1 MIEIK
6 KKRFCYICSPYKG
19 SALKRIRNIR
29 YAREITE
36 RAINAGF
43 IPITPRLY
51 LPQVLNDKI
60 PEERQKGLQI
70 GQELLNVCEIVFIGE
85 RYGISAGMATE
96 IELAKKSN
104 KQIWRFDNDR

>member
-19 SALKRIRNIR
+19 SALKHIRNVR
-29 YAREITE
+29 YAKEITE

-43 IPITPRLY
+43 IPITPHLY
-51 LPQVLNDKI
+51 LPQVLNDRI

-70 GQELLNVCEIVFIGE
+70 GQELLNVCEVAFIRE
-85 RYGISAGMATE
+85 RYGISDGMATE

-104 KQIWRFDNDR
+104 KQIWRFDNER

>member
-1 MIEIK
+1 MIETK
-6 KKRFCYICSPYKG
+6 KYCYICSPYKG

-36 RAINAGF
+36 RAM
-43 IPITPRLY
+43 
-51 LPQVLNDKI
+51 V
-60 PEERQKGLQI
+60 
-70 GQELLNVCEIVFIGE
+70 VFIGE

>member
-1 MIEIK
+1 MIETK
-6 KKRFCYICSPYKG
+6 KYCYICSPYKG

-36 RAINAGF
+36 
-43 IPITPRLY
+43 
-51 LPQVLNDKI
+51 
-60 PEERQKGLQI
+60 
-70 GQELLNVCEIVFIGE
+70 CEVVFIGE

>member
-1 MIEIK
+1 MIEIETK
-6 KKRFCYICSPYKG
+6 KYCYICSPYKG

-36 RAINAGF
+36 RAINAG
-43 IPITPRLY
+43 
-51 LPQVLNDKI
+51 
-60 PEERQKGLQI
+60 
-70 GQELLNVCEIVFIGE
+70 
-85 RYGISAGMATE
+85 MATE

>member
-19 SALKRIRNIR
+19 SALKHIRNVR
-29 YAREITE
+29 YAKEITE

-43 IPITPRLY
+43 IPITPHLY
-51 LPQVLNDKI
+51 LPQVLNDRI
-60 PEERQKGLQI
+60 QEERQKGLQI
-70 GQELLNVCEIVFIGE
+70 GQELLNVCEVVFIGE
-85 RYGISAGMATE
+85 RYGISDGMATE

-104 KQIWRFDNDR
+104 KQIWRFDNER